1 VRWGNVVLVAGGT
14 VAIVAG
20 VLFCCPLAIRALA
33 AIASRLLVAPRLAVR
48 DLVRYQ
54 ARSGAALAAIS
65 LALGIG
71 VAIIVG
77 VSAVEATAQT
87 GNLSDRQLLIRTGDL
102 DGPYVPESAE
112 VGDLQAQVHRI
123 AGALDDPTVTAPN
136 VALDPTLEPEPGS
149 PGRLA
154 ISLGRRA
161 GDVWEELSLV
171 YVATPALLEDHGVD
185 LDTVRSDTEVM
196 TTETGGLVLLGVA
209 IEPGAK
215 GRDPQAPKVQVLPP
229 GYSSLPGSFITSDV
243 LQDRG
248 WEAVPSG
255 QWLLETSNPLTPN
268 QLSTARELAATGG
281 LSIESRDQQGGLRS
295 LRSGATAVGLLLA
308 LGILALT
315 VGLIRSEAASD
326 LRTLTAAGATSA
338 TRRSLIAS
346 TAGSLAALGV
356 ILGTAGA
363 LTVLIAGYLSDVG
376 GTLSRVPILH
386 LLVLAIGTPI
396 AAASAG
402 WLLAGREPPALTRQP
417 IG

>member
-1 VRWGNVVLVAGGT
+1 VPASTIDRVRSTSCFVCFG
-14 VAIVAG
+14 
-20 VLFCCPLAIRALA
+20 
-33 AIASRLLVAPRLAVR
+33 
-48 DLVRYQ
+48 
-54 ARSGAALAAIS
+54 
-65 LALGIG
+65 GIG
-71 VAIIVG
+71 NRILLPPNNG
-77 VSAVEATAQT
+77 V
-87 GNLSDRQLLIRTGDL
+87 I
-102 DGPYVPESAE
+102 
-112 VGDLQAQVHRI
+112 
-123 AGALDDPTVTAPN
+123 
-136 VALDPTLEPEPGS
+136 
-149 PGRLA
+149 
-154 ISLGRRA
+154 
-161 GDVWEELSLV
+161 LSLV
-171 YVATPALLEDHGVD
+171 YVATPALLEDHAVD

-255 QWLLETSNPLTPN
+255 QWLLETSNPLTAD
-268 QLSTARELAATGG
+268 QLSTARELEATGG
-281 LSIESRDQQGGLRS
+281 LTIESRDRQGALRG

-326 LRTLTAAGATSA
+326 LRTLTATGATSA